1 MLCFCLFSSS
11 WWNNP
16 NNFWFGASLLELILV
31 PINWKKKTQYAS
43 VYPLTKCI
51 ISLWS
56 HTALCRTGKLGE
68 GRKMWDWRMFDLIQL
83 LCRECQSEHMKPQHD
98 IEMLSRLNVYTMKI
112 SPVSKGMILTL
123 STVWKGSL
131 KEDYSL

>member
-1 MLCFCLFSSS
+1 
-11 WWNNP
+11 
-16 NNFWFGASLLELILV
+16 
-31 PINWKKKTQYAS
+31 
-43 VYPLTKCI
+43 
-51 ISLWS
+51 
-56 HTALCRTGKLGE
+56 
-68 GRKMWDWRMFDLIQL
+68 MFDLIQL